1 MVVDIISSLARPS
14 VEILKPK
21 FQPIHKY
28 VHNNNNRNY
37 YNNQY
42 NNNLYNN
49 QYNNRRIPLRNHP
62 PAVVSFT
69 TSYFEVFVNGVR
81 NSYYNFM
88 FSLRFL
94 IGLCSIYTP
103 NYLYLCVLYFFK
115 LLVYTQ
121 FVSSSF
127 CKPFFSSLIS
137 FVLYL

>member
-1 MVVDIISSLARPS
+1 MVVDITSSLARPS

-28 VHNNNNRNY
+28 VHNNNNNRNY

-42 NNNLYNN
+42 NNNQYNN
-49 QYNNRRIPLRNHP
+49 QYNRRIPLRNHP

-94 IGLCSIYTP
+94 IGLCSIY
-103 NYLYLCVLYFFK
+103 NSKLCIYMCS
-115 LLVYTQ
+115 LLFEIVGL
-121 FVSSSF
+121 FSVCILF
-127 CKPFFSSLIS
+127 FFSSLIS